1 MEIRDLLGHKG
12 TDIFSISP
20 DDSIGAAVKEMNEK
34 HIGALVV
41 MDSANDI
48 AGILSE
54 RDILKRMEDCGIDK
68 KVSEVMTPK
77 EKLIIGHE
85 TDSIE
90 YAMSIFTNHK
100 IRHLPIIDEN
110 TKLVGLVSIGDVVKA
125 SLDNAEFEK
134 KNLMNYITG
143 SYNA

>member
-1 MEIRDLLGHKG
+1 MDIRDLLGHKG
-12 TDIFSISP
+12 TEVYTINP
-20 DDSIGAAVKEMNEK
+20 DEPVVKAVKEMNDK

-41 MDSANDI
+41 MKENDI
-48 AGILSE
+48 AGIISE
-54 RDILKRMEDCGIDK
+54 RDVLKRMEDCSVDR

-85 TDSIE
+85 TDSVE

-100 IRHLPIIDEN
+100 IRHLPIIDED
-110 TKLVGLVSIGDVVKA
+110 TKLVGLISIGDVVKA

>member
-1 MEIRDLLGHKG
+1 MDIRDLLGHKG
-12 TDIFSISP
+12 TEVYTIKP
-20 DDSIGAAVKEMNEK
+20 DEPVAKAVKEMNEK

-41 MDSANDI
+41 LKENDI
-48 AGILSE
+48 AGIISE
-54 RDILKRMEDCGIDK
+54 RDVLKRMEDCSVDR

-85 TDSIE
+85 ADSVE

-110 TKLVGLVSIGDVVKA
+110 TKLVGLISIGDVVKA